1 MTKYILRIEKD
12 RMKWIRV
19 KKATRQYISLEGRFY
34 DNRDALYMKDIHSS
48 DAVRFTPID
57 SNQVGMFKPVFV
69 DPNDLRAGIMSKEIA
84 GTKKKA
90 WLNFDVSKV
99 WMYLVGVII
108 GGAVIITILNGG
120 LGI

>member
-12 RMKWIRV
+12 RMKWIKV

-57 SNQVGMFKPVFV
+57 SNQVGMFKPVLV

-99 WMYLVGVII
+99 WMYLLGIII